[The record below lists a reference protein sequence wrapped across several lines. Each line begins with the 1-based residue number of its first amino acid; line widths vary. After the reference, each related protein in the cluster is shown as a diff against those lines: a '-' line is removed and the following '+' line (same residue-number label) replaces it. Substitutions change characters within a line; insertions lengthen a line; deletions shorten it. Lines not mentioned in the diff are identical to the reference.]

1 MNRSVSSRAASARL
15 ALVAVIAVTLR
26 VPPARARAETLATRS
41 PSRRLERPLS
51 VSGAANFPIFNLG
64 LDVSYQLTDR
74 FAIGGQLTSTFLVH
88 NDLSARARLFL
99 FARAK
104 LGVYVG
110 ANLHGI
116 NSPILLSTPAAA
128 GTWSWVWS
136 SGPRGAGSWGS
147 VLAGGY
153 LWAEDAEGRG
163 PDESNWMLWPA
174 VNLRI
179 GRAHTPLQ
187 GERRCKS
194 TGTCWKHDPPHGR
207 HPRRVACWA

>member
-1 MNRSVSSRAASARL
+1 MNRSVSSRAACARL
-15 ALVAVIAVTLR
+15 ALVAVMAGTWASCR
-26 VPPARARAETLATRS
+26 AARAETPAIPS
-41 PSRRLERPLS
+41 PSNRLANPLS

-64 LDVSYQLTDR
+64 LDVSYQLAKR

-88 NDLSARARLFL
+88 NDLSARARFFVL
-99 FARAK
+99 AGPSW
-104 LGVYVG
+104 GVYVG

-128 GTWSWVWS
+128 GTLELGVEFWTEGRWIV
-136 SGPRGAGSWGS
+136 GFGAG
-147 VLAGGY
+147 GGY

-179 GRAHTPLQ
+179 GRAHAASRQTSL
-187 GERRCKS
+187 
-194 TGTCWKHDPPHGR
+194 
-207 HPRRVACWA
+207 